1 MDELLKMLNIK
12 EINFIYI
19 DYTDNHGNF
28 KELKL
33 ENRKEKLDRGD

>member
-1 MDELLKMLNIK
+1 MEELFKTLNIR

-19 DYTDNHGNF
+19 DYIDNHGNF

-33 ENRKEKLDRGD
+33 ENRHENLDRGD